1 MTTLPVAED
10 ARLAVPVYAAGE
22 FASPP
27 TRAAARPSRIHL
39 PALDGVRTIA
49 IAMVI
54 VYHSVNGLPG
64 MTRGQNLF
72 LRLTGQGWMGVDLF
86 FVLSGFLITGIL
98 FDVRSERHA
107 LRNFYARRV
116 LRIAPVYVVF
126 LLFSLWMASAIGTS
140 SAEETA
146 QLQHTQ
152 LWYWT
157 YSVNILVALHDWSAT
172 TFPMGHL
179 WSLAVEEQFYL
190 LWPIA
195 VLVLSP
201 VTLRRTALGCIVAAE
216 VCRLLFILG
225 GAGGQVNYV
234 LLPARMD
241 LLAAGAFLA
250 LAYRESELWSRVLRA
265 RKYAVLF
272 ALVLVLATVL
282 SRQKVDFLASFEQL
296 VLFPAIVALAGVV
309 VSSAAVGIAWLSG
322 GAMRFVGK
330 ISYGMYVWHL
340 VAMRLILTVVQ
351 VPSTTSP
358 ASWWIFYTV
367 MMAGTFFGAIV
378 LALISWYV
386 IEQPF
391 LRLKRFVPYEYAGER
406 LN

>member
-1 MTTLPVAED
+1 MTTSQIAEGT
-10 ARLAVPVYAAGE
+10 RTE
-22 FASPP
+22 FASYSVESAPSP
-27 TRAAARPSRIHL
+27 GDRVHPRPSRIHL

-54 VYHSVNGLPG
+54 FYHSVHGLPG
-64 MTRGQNLF
+64 MTRSQNLF

-98 FDVRSERHA
+98 LDVRSEKHA

-116 LRIAPVYVVF
+116 LRIAPVYVAF
-126 LLFSLWMASAIGTS
+126 LLFSLWFASALGTS
-140 SAEETA
+140 SVEETA
-146 QLQHTQ
+146 QLHQSQ
-152 LWYWT
+152 LWYWS
-157 YSVNILVALHDWSAT
+157 YSLNFLIALRDWSAT

-190 LWPIA
+190 LWPMA

-201 VTLRRTALGCIVAAE
+201 LALRRIAVGCIVAAE
-216 VCRLLFILG
+216 LCRLGFILG

-250 LAYRESELWSRVLRA
+250 SAYRDPALWSRVLRA
-265 RKYAVLF
+265 RTAAVLV
-272 ALVLVLATVL
+272 ALVLVFGTVL
-282 SRQKVDFLASFEQL
+282 SRRTIDFLGPVEQL

-309 VSSAAVGIAWLSG
+309 VCSAASGVALLSG
-322 GAMRFVGK
+322 TAMRFVGK
-330 ISYGMYVWHL
+330 ISYGMYVWHI
-340 VAMRLILTVVQ
+340 VAMRLILTKVS
-351 VPSTTSP
+351 VPETIAP
-358 ASWWIFYTV
+358 AAWWKFYGIMTL
-367 MMAGTFFGAIV
+367 GTFSGAIV

-391 LRLKRFVPYEYAGER
+391 LRLKRFVAYD
-406 LN
+406 